1 MRRGTAVM
9 ALATTALAVA
19 AVLTPTAGA
28 LMWPPRLIAS
38 FPAPPGAI
46 DVAYENRGLYVLLDA
61 APPTVCELTASGS
74 FLGSFGVPVPAG
86 ARGITYDGRSWTWF
100 FISNRLNRYI
110 YKLTT
115 TGSLAS
121 SFRCP
126 GGAPYA
132 LGFTDIYN
140 PHGRGLFAA
149 CRDAGYIARL
159 DMTTGSLLSTFAGP
173 AAAVVTYDDFFAGV
187 RGSTNAYWDY
197 YGRWQVFDPMP
208 ARPLGIAAGVDWP
221 IYDQWVKMYILCQ
234 NGYVYRYEGYTA
246 VAPASLGRVKA
257 LYR

>member
-1 MRRGTAVM
+1 MRRGMLVV
-9 ALATTALAVA
+9 ALAAALAA
-19 AVLTPTAGA
+19 TAYA
-28 LMWPPRLIAS
+28 QVWPPRLVGS
-38 FPAPPGAI
+38 FAAPPGAV
-46 DVAYENRGLYVLLDA
+46 DVAYENRGLYILIDA
-61 APPTVCELTASGS
+61 APPTVCELTTSGS
-74 FLGSFGVPVPAG
+74 LLGSFGVPVPAP
-86 ARGITYDGRSWTWF
+86 ARGITYDGRSWSSF
-100 FISNRLNRYI
+100 FVSNRTNGYVYR
-110 YKLTT
+110 LTT
-115 TGSLAS
+115 AGSLVG

-126 GGAPYA
+126 AGEPYG
-132 LGFTDIYN
+132 LGFTETYN

-173 AAAVVTYDDFFAGV
+173 AAPVVTYDDFFAGLRNSNDV
-187 RGSTNAYWDY
+187 YWDY
-197 YGRWQVFDPMP
+197 LYGPWRRFDTMP

>member
-1 MRRGTAVM
+1 MRRGMLVVM
-9 ALATTALAVA
+9 SV
-19 AVLTPTAGA
+19 AVLTAAAGA
-28 LMWPPRLIAS
+28 DWPPRLIAS

-46 DVAYENRGLYVLLDA
+46 DVAYENRGLYVLIDA
-61 APPTVCELTASGS
+61 APPTVCELTTSGS
-74 FLGSFGVPVPAG
+74 LLGSFGVPVPAP
-86 ARGITYDGRSWTWF
+86 ARGITYDGRSWNWF
-100 FISNRLNRYI
+100 FISNRINGYI

-115 TGSLAS
+115 AGSLAS

-126 GGAPYA
+126 AGAPYG
-132 LGFTDIYN
+132 LGFTETYN

-149 CRDAGYIARL
+149 CRDAGCIARL
-159 DMTTGSLLSTFAGP
+159 NATTGSLLSTFAGP

-187 RGSTNAYWDY
+187 RGSNVVYWDY
-197 YGRWQVFDPMP
+197 LYGPWRVFSTMP

-221 IYDQWVKMYILCQ
+221 IYDQWVQMYILCQ